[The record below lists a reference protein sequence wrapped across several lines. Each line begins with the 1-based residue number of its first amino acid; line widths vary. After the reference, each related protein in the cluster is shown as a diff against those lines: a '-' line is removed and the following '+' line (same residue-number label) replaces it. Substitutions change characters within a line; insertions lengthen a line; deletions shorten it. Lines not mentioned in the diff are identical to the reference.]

1 MSPRLADRTLAR
13 PNPSDCTEELA
24 GPTGSLSLA
33 LHIVKFG
40 GLLGEFGPATLA
52 FEVNHSHL

>member
-1 MSPRLADRTLAR
+1 LAR

-40 GLLGEFGPATLA
+40 SLLGEFGRATPA